1 MGQIRKTALGIIPRD
16 RVFPLLLAVL
26 WNFTVYGGARI
37 LAGNWYH
44 YNIESTLDG
53 LIPFWP
59 PFCFIYLGCYLF
71 WAVNYILIAKQEKE
85 EVSQF
90 FSADFLSRIVCLACF
105 LLFPTTNTRPY
116 VEPVGFWNQVM
127 LFVYSVDAADNL
139 FPSIHCLVSWL
150 CYAGVRGKRSVPVWY
165 QRASCVMA
173 VLVCVSTVTTKQHVL
188 VDVAGGVLLAEA
200 CLWIGRK
207 PVIWRTYER
216 LWDKVNEK
224 MYRIRR
230 ERE

>member
-1 MGQIRKTALGIIPRD
+1 
-16 RVFPLLLAVL
+16 
-26 WNFTVYGGARI
+26 
-37 LAGNWYH
+37 
-44 YNIESTLDG
+44 
-53 LIPFWP
+53 
-59 PFCFIYLGCYLF
+59 
-71 WAVNYILIAKQEKE
+71 
-85 EVSQF
+85 
-90 FSADFLSRIVCLACF
+90 
-105 LLFPTTNTRPY
+105 
-116 VEPVGFWNQVM
+116 M